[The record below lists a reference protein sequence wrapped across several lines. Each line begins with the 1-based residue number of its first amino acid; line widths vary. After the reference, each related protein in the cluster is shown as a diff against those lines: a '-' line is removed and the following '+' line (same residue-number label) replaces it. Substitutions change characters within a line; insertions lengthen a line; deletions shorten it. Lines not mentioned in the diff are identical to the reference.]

1 MIALFCRLYKT
12 KRMQHMS
19 CILLFCIYIPHYS
32 NYLSIFIRYTP
43 TQTEGHIPCLRHQQL
58 YFSDSPVLFS
68 CVTPGFSSRYPATAA
83 LYSGDR
89 IGGSFLIFI
98 TSVCA
103 YIYCFTAKIPQRTY
117 GIPVFIKISSCH
129 ADYFFPGSRIYLA
142 SRRCLEAQV
151 SGCSQYQDS
160 VFAGI
165 LNCFMEEVRISIQCP
180 TLILRISAWYLSTLS

>member
-1 MIALFCRLYKT
+1 
-12 KRMQHMS
+12 MS

-43 TQTEGHIPCLRHQQL
+43 TQTEGHIPCLRLNSFIFQIVQYFFLRYTWILQQVPC
-58 YFSDSPVLFS
+58 YS
-68 CVTPGFSSRYPATAA
+68 CT
-83 LYSGDR
+83 YSGDR

-160 VFAGI
+160 VSLA
-165 LNCFMEEVRISIQCP
+165 
-180 TLILRISAWYLSTLS
+180 Y